1 MHELNN
7 HQLILLTLLVSFVT
21 SVATGILTVS
31 FLDQAPLEVTRTI
44 NRVVEH
50 TVEKVVPGGI
60 QTVVKEVPVIVTEE
74 ALVVKAIN
82 GASGA
87 VVQILDSSNSTPKQ
101 IGSGFLVEPKGL
113 ILTRADATNPNTNYQ
128 VSLETG
134 QVFPVEVIKQDK
146 SDKVVVLKVKA
157 DKLDD
162 FIKQTE
168 KINSL
173 KISTKDVIVGQSVI
187 GVGAG
192 AGGNNVVSV
201 SIIAS
206 FNASSTDAL
215 VKTNASTPDNA
226 GGPLLDIHGEVVG
239 MNLSSGTGLAK
250 ELLQSIVDSVK

>member
-31 FLDQAPLEVTRTI
+31 FLDQAPMEVTRTI

-50 TVEKVVPGGI
+50 TVERVVPGGI
-60 QTVVKEVPVIVTEE
+60 QTIVKEVPVIVTEE

-82 GASGA
+82 SASGA
-87 VVQILDSSNSTPKQ
+87 VVQILDTSNSPTKQ
-101 IGSGFLVEPKGL
+101 VGSGFLVEPKGF
-113 ILTRADATNPNTNYQ
+113 ILTKSEVSSTKPVYQ
-128 VSLETG
+128 VSIESG
-134 QVFPVEVIKQDK
+134 QTFPVEVVKQDK

-157 DKLDD
+157 DRLDD

-168 KINSL
+168 KIDPL

-187 GVGAG
+187 GMGSG

-215 VKTNASTPDNA
+215 IKTNASTPDNS

-239 MNLSSGTGLAK
+239 MNLTSGTGLPK
-250 ELLQSIVDSVK
+250 ELLKLIIDSVK